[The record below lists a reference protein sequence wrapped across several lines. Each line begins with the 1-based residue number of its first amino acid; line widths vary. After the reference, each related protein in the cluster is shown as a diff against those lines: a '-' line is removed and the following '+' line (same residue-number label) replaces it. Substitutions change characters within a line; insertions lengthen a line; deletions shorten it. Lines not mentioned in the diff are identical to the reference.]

1 MKFDSSITLSLVIA
15 LAAIVSPVITT
26 YLNNK
31 HQLKLLIVEKEFDR
45 KKEYEEYINSII
57 NNFLKNVGN
66 FIAYPT
72 SENLSDFEESF
83 YILMM
88 IIPKENYYTFQSFL
102 NNMVDQDFEL
112 CRYGLEN
119 EIIPILLKVKNSPV
133 SHNE

>member
-45 KKEYEEYINSII
+45 KKDYEEYINSII

-72 SENLSDFEESF
+72 SKNLSDFEESF

-88 IIPKENYYTFQSFL
+88 IIPKENYHTFQYFL
-102 NNMVDQDFEL
+102 SNMINHEFHACRNNLKD
-112 CRYGLEN
+112 
-119 EIIPILLKVKNSPV
+119 EIIPILLKIKNSPV
-133 SHNE
+133 SQDE